1 MNFGINSGGDKN
13 GVEWNGME
21 EIHLQEITE
30 TESIGCPSGD
40 DYGGQAWV
48 YWEKRKRSHIE
59 A

>member
-48 YWEKRKRSHIE
+48 C
-59 A
+59 